1 MRKGTLLLIVGVGAP
16 ALVLAAGW
24 MLAARREAEGRQR
37 EAMALL
43 TRSAEVI
50 RRVVDGSLEE
60 LRLREDARSFD
71 TYNHVYKPPDVVA
84 LGDALALSPLA
95 RDPEDPRVVGYF
107 QIDPGGVLKTPYEPE
122 SRTRR
127 HPRARDVTE
136 RVGNVAFTELRAQA
150 HSAGAPEP
158 AAPETQ
164 SIAQLNQLQNRVYE
178 ELQQAATEPDKAAEL
193 FVGPKKIPTT
203 SRNDVDW
210 GLGTRGYSKKRTVD
224 APPTAPVKQ
233 ARSATPSTQNKA
245 TDENAAVVDY
255 TPFVFDGFGDELVLY
270 RLVSSGGSRSVQGVL
285 LDRVQVLERWLPSV
299 VERQTVA
306 AGRPLVVKPDQVADC
321 VLRTG
326 ASDVLEGPELCF
338 PPEALAA
345 VAGIPPTEIGL
356 WVILLV
362 VVAAAAVVTDLAA
375 RRADQLARQRGAF
388 ISAVSHELRTPLTTL
403 RMHAELLRDGLVS
416 DDKRR
421 KFHDDMVQE
430 SVRLSHLVENVLE
443 ATRLEEGRRPLRASR
458 GNVGAAVRAIAAAQA
473 PFLQTKGCTIEVL
486 ADDVE
491 ATFDRQALEQV
502 VVNLL
507 DNAVKYGGGGD
518 RTITVEVRDDVGCA
532 VLRVLD
538 RGPGIPSPEHERVF
552 ARFHRVQRPGEEHVV
567 GTGLG
572 LALVRELA
580 QAHGG
585 SARASDRAG
594 GGCCIEVRLPR
605 EVPPAAV

>member
-1 MRKGTLLLIVGVGAP
+1 
-16 ALVLAAGW
+16 
-24 MLAARREAEGRQR
+24 
-37 EAMALL
+37 
-43 TRSAEVI
+43 
-50 RRVVDGSLEE
+50 
-60 LRLREDARSFD
+60 
-71 TYNHVYKPPDVVA
+71 
-84 LGDALALSPLA
+84 
-95 RDPEDPRVVGYF
+95 
-107 QIDPGGVLKTPYEPE
+107 
-122 SRTRR
+122 
-127 HPRARDVTE
+127 
-136 RVGNVAFTELRAQA
+136 
-150 HSAGAPEP
+150 
-158 AAPETQ
+158 
-164 SIAQLNQLQNRVYE
+164 
-178 ELQQAATEPDKAAEL
+178 
-193 FVGPKKIPTT
+193 
-203 SRNDVDW
+203 
-210 GLGTRGYSKKRTVD
+210 
-224 APPTAPVKQ
+224 
-233 ARSATPSTQNKA
+233 
-245 TDENAAVVDY
+245 
-255 TPFVFDGFGDELVLY
+255 
-270 RLVSSGGSRSVQGVL
+270 
-285 LDRVQVLERWLPSV
+285 

-338 PPEALAA
+338 PPDALAA

>member
-16 ALVLAAGW
+16 ALLLAAGW
-24 MLAARREAEGRQR
+24 MLAAQREAEGRQR
-37 EAMALL
+37 EAVALL

-60 LRLREDARSFD
+60 LRLREDARPFD
-71 TYNHVYKPPDVVA
+71 AYNYVYKPPDVVA

-107 QIDPGGVLKTPYEPE
+107 QIDPGGVLKTPYEPG
-122 SRTRR
+122 SRQRR
-127 HPRARDVTE
+127 HPRARDIAE
-136 RVGNVAFTELRAQA
+136 RVGGVAFTELRAQA
-150 HSAGAPEP
+150 HSAGAPVPEAP
-158 AAPETQ
+158 AAQ
-164 SIAQLNQLQNRVYE
+164 SIAALNQLQNRVYE

-193 FVGPKKIPTT
+193 FVGPKQLPTT
-203 SRNDVDW
+203 SRNDVEW
-210 GLGTRGYSKKRTVD
+210 GLGTRGYSKKRIVE
-224 APPTAPVKQ
+224 AQPTAPVKQ
-233 ARSATPSTQNKA
+233 ARSTNERVDNKA
-245 TDENAAVVDY
+245 TGENAAVVDY

-285 LDRVQVLERWLPSV
+285 LDRGQVLDRWLPSV

-306 AGRPLVVKPDQVADC
+306 ATRPSVVKLGQAAEC
-321 VLRTG
+321 VLRTD
-326 ASDVLEGPELCF
+326 ASDVLEGAELCF
-338 PPEALAA
+338 PPEALTA

-356 WVILLV
+356 WFVLLV
-362 VVAAAAVVTDLAA
+362 VVGAAAVVTDLAA
-375 RRADQLARQRGAF
+375 RRADQLARQRGSF

-403 RMHAELLRDGLVS
+403 RMHSELLRDGLVS
-416 DDKRR
+416 DEKRR

-443 ATRLEEGRRPLRASR
+443 ATRLEEGRRPLRATRANLGDS
-458 GNVGAAVRAIAAAQA
+458 VRAIAAAQA
-473 PFLQTKGCTIEVL
+473 PFLATKGFTIEVD
-486 ADDVE
+486 AGDVE
-491 ATFDRQALEQV
+491 ATFDRQAIEQV

-507 DNAVKYGGGGD
+507 DNAVKYAGSGE
-518 RTITVEVRDDVGCA
+518 RTITVEVTEDGGFA

-538 RGPGIPSPEHERVF
+538 RGPGIPAGEHEKVF

-580 QAHGG
+580 AAHGG
-585 SARASDRAG
+585 SARASDREG
-594 GGCCIEVRLPR
+594 GGCSLEVRLPK
-605 EVPPAAV
+605 EVPLARV